1 MKGLY
6 TEVSNIPH
14 VACVSREFVLND
26 RKMMNKRKQ
35 EKPVSCEIYS
45 LSFSRLYQSYCC
57 KRNAVFQSSCRVSH
71 EVPSRT
77 DVFLFIALRL
87 MQNPIGWGRWL
98 AEKTRACSREFQLD
112 TASKVR
118 QSQLHNTPSTVK
130 LQRFAAARVGRVLYN
145 TLALGS
151 NALSIAY
158 FDSPSESPRPAG

>member
-26 RKMMNKRKQ
+26 RKMMKKQKQ

-77 DVFLFIALRL
+77 DVFFVYR
-87 MQNPIGWGRWL
+87 
-98 AEKTRACSREFQLD
+98 
-112 TASKVR
+112 
-118 QSQLHNTPSTVK
+118 
-130 LQRFAAARVGRVLYN
+130 
-145 TLALGS
+145 LALD
-151 NALSIAY
+151 AKP
-158 FDSPSESPRPAG
+158 DRVRPLAG